1 MLSCLYD
8 YVYFVFFM
16 SYHALGKKK
25 KKENIRYEWRW
36 DLGSLFGGGGK
47 NVYSISIGIDL
58 RILYHRL

>member
-25 KKENIRYEWRW
+25 KRKTYDTNGVGTWVHYLEEGEKMCIALASE
-36 DLGSLFGGGGK
+36 
-47 NVYSISIGIDL
+47 
-58 RILYHRL
+58 